1 MTSEKTA
8 ATLSIS
14 DLSVQA
20 GSRRLLD
27 RANAE
32 FRAGEIA
39 IIVGPSGVGK
49 SVLLKI
55 LGGLIGAST
64 EGISVE
70 GDVTFNDQPVRS
82 GQAGFVFQAFAL
94 FDELSAK
101 GNMDFAQSCGDTKF
115 TKSELA
121 GMLSDLKV
129 PSNVPTSKLSG
140 GQRQR
145 LAIARTLAYN
155 PPAILYDEPTSG
167 LYPTTGTQVANL
179 LRETHEQHGKTSI
192 IVTHDYPSLLPIAD
206 RVFLFDPVEGQLNE
220 IAREKWS
227 ELGAILAPL
236 STAALK
242 GQEVVAPEKLSAK
255 IRKAAS
261 NFFTGTTKCF
271 EALGLSLISLL
282 PIWKNFRWGIR
293 FLTHYAK
300 LVFGPTAMIYLA
312 IAGIITGFVST
323 YFSFEFLPYGSYTEP
338 LLIEDLLA
346 AIGFATYRIFV
357 PILAT
362 VLIAARSGAAVT
374 ADVGGRQYGDQIDA
388 MRSFG
393 ASPRG
398 YLLTPIML
406 SFLVGTP
413 LLNWISF
420 LAAKVTGLITF
431 VWTHP
436 DQGPHFW
443 QYHYHRQLEILGQ
456 WSYYGTAWLFAKLLC
471 CGLVIGMVAYFQGI
485 KAKFSTSDVSS
496 SVTKTILWSTL
507 LVLVIHFVFAFYE
520 FEAFQT

>member
-32 FRAGEIA
+32 FRAGEIS

-167 LYPTTGTQVANL
+167 LDPTTGTQVANL

-192 IVTHDYPSLLPIAD
+192 IVTHDYPSLL
-206 RVFLFDPVEGQLNE
+206 
-220 IAREKWS
+220 
-227 ELGAILAPL
+227 
-236 STAALK
+236 
-242 GQEVVAPEKLSAK
+242 
-255 IRKAAS
+255 
-261 NFFTGTTKCF
+261 
-271 EALGLSLISLL
+271 SLIH
-282 PIWKNFRWGIR
+282 I
-293 FLTHYAK
+293 
-300 LVFGPTAMIYLA
+300 
-312 IAGIITGFVST
+312 
-323 YFSFEFLPYGSYTEP
+323 
-338 LLIEDLLA
+338 
-346 AIGFATYRIFV
+346 
-357 PILAT
+357 
-362 VLIAARSGAAVT
+362 
-374 ADVGGRQYGDQIDA
+374 
-388 MRSFG
+388 
-393 ASPRG
+393 
-398 YLLTPIML
+398 
-406 SFLVGTP
+406 
-413 LLNWISF
+413 
-420 LAAKVTGLITF
+420 
-431 VWTHP
+431 
-436 DQGPHFW
+436 
-443 QYHYHRQLEILGQ
+443 
-456 WSYYGTAWLFAKLLC
+456 
-471 CGLVIGMVAYFQGI
+471 
-485 KAKFSTSDVSS
+485 
-496 SVTKTILWSTL
+496 
-507 LVLVIHFVFAFYE
+507 
-520 FEAFQT
+520 